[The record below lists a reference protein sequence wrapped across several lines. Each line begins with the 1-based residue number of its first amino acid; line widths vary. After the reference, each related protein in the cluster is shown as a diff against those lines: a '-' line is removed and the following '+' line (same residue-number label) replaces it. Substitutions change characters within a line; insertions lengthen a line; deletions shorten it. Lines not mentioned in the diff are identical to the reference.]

1 MLTFR
6 SYQSTDFND
15 LEPMIFDLYA
25 DDKATTVGSMS
36 TENVVKTI
44 ERLQKSPAELDI
56 LIFTIQNQVV
66 GYALLTWF
74 WSNEFGGRMLLIDEL
89 LVKESFRNQ
98 GIAIRFFDYLFSE
111 NRYGEVGYLLEVG
124 TEKKKT
130 TAFYERMGFQPFKT
144 KHLFRLS
151 HREI

>member
-6 SYQSTDFND
+6 SYQQEDYDD
-15 LEPMIFDLYA
+15 LETMIFELYA
-25 DDKATTVGSMS
+25 DDKATTMGSMS
-36 TENVVKTI
+36 SENVKKTI
-44 ERLQKSPAELDI
+44 DRLGKSSDLDI
-56 LIFTIQNQVV
+56 LIFTIEDQIV

-98 GIAIRFFDYLFSE
+98 GIATRFFENLFSE
-111 NRYGEVGYLLEVG
+111 KRYGEVGYLLEVG
-124 TEKKKT
+124 VQKKKT
-130 TAFYERMGFQPFKT
+130 AQYYERMGFQSFKT

-151 HREI
+151 S